1 MADFVPFHQ
10 GRGRGRRGHDG
21 GRFGGRNNSHHSRGR
36 QGRGGG
42 RGRGGGSH
50 NGNGTNNN
58 NIKNYSADW
67 KDPIEELGDKTSD
80 SISFAIQGCCHGE
93 LDAIYE
99 RVAKHEELTGNKVD
113 VLLCCGD
120 FQSLRNT
127 ADFHS
132 LAVPPKYRTIGSFWK
147 YYAGIAQAPVLTIFI
162 GGNHEASQPLSEL
175 HYGGWV
181 APNIYYLGAA
191 GVVRVGGVRIGGL
204 SGIYKS
210 HDYLLGRFERP
221 PYDKSSIRSV
231 YHVRNLDVFRM
242 KCLNEMDIM
251 LSHDWPQ
258 GIEQHGNTQALLRQK
273 PFFREEIQRND
284 LGSLP
289 NWEVLQKLKPNWW
302 FAAHLHVKFAAQV
315 HHGKT
320 PTNDTIT
327 SLVPSQVGP
336 THAPP
341 CEETNAEDST
351 GELMTQFRSLE
362 SNKACDN
369 VEDLTDQMTRFLSLD
384 KCLPR
389 RQYLSIVHVT
399 GSSPTPTLEYDV
411 EWLAVL
417 KKTHHL
423 TLSERRRVYIP
434 DELVTV
440 SNEEMEWIRTR
451 FEGSLEIPNDFTTT
465 VSPFT
470 PGEAIRPPLLRM
482 GNPQTDRLLQ
492 KLDLQHIITV
502 PYRQEQKVVDE
513 NEIDLEDDEDHDSTS
528 LDENP
533 APPPSSE
540 QQIKLNGKASPDESA
555 SKKARIEG
563 VDSNDQ

>member
-1 MADFVPFHQ
+1 MADFVPSHR
-10 GRGRGRRGHDG
+10 GRGRGRGHEG
-21 GRFGGRNNSHHSRGR
+21 GRFGGRNSGRHPRGR

-42 RGRGGGSH
+42 RGRGGSSH
-50 NGNGTNNN
+50 NGNGPNNN
-58 NIKNYSADW
+58 KNHSTDW

-80 SISFAIQGCCHGE
+80 SIAFAIQGCCHGE

-132 LAVPPKYRTIGSFWK
+132 LAVPPKYRDIGSFWK
-147 YYAGIAQAPVLTIFI
+147 YYAGIAKAPVLTIFI

-204 SGIYKS
+204 SGICKS
-210 HDYLLGRFERP
+210 HDYLQGRFERP

-242 KCLNEMDIM
+242 KCLSNVDIM

-289 NWEVLQKLKPNWW
+289 NWEVLQKLKPKWW

-315 HHGKT
+315 HHAKAT
-320 PTNDTIT
+320 SNDGIT

-336 THAPP
+336 THAPTSD
-341 CEETNAEDST
+341 ETNDKDST

-362 SNKACDN
+362 SNKTCDN
-369 VEDLTDQMTRFLSLD
+369 TEDLTDQMTRFLSLD

-399 GSSPTPTLEYDV
+399 GSSATPKLEYDV

-423 TLSERRRVYIP
+423 TVSERRRVYIP

-440 SNEEMEWIRTR
+440 TNDDVEWIRTR
-451 FEGSLEIPNDFTTT
+451 FEGSFEIPNDFATT

-470 PGEAIRPPLLRM
+470 PGEAVRPPLSRM

-502 PYRQEQKVVDE
+502 PYHQEQDVVDE
-513 NEIDLEDDEDHDSTS
+513 NEIDLEDDEEDDSTNADMNS
-528 LDENP
+528 
-533 APPPSSE
+533 APPPLSE
-540 QQIKLNGKASPDESA
+540 QDVQLQGEPVLDESA
-555 SKKARIEG
+555 SKKARLEG
-563 VDSNDQ
+563 VHSKDQ